1 MMGNIVHRCILSGY
15 VSNMILAP
23 ERESEKNTRKMS
35 TRNIFMRFVLFFRCL
50 VWDRTRGATKKWP
63 ICAWK
68 IPLSLIHFQAD
79 WNECINLW
87 PYQHS
92 PPFRGAPVRATL
104 RREMRKIEIMNEL
117 RIAQSDH
124 VTVPCTGN
132 QTTIFEKERK
142 NYQWKWNFNAQIE
155 T

>member
-15 VSNMILAP
+15 VSNMILAQ
-23 ERESEKNTRKMS
+23 ESEKILEKWARE
-35 TRNIFMRFVLFFRCL
+35 IFLWDLYYFFGALFGIEREEQQH
-50 VWDRTRGATKKWP
+50 KKWP

-79 WNECINLW
+79 WNECINRW
-87 PYQHS
+87 PHQHS

>member
-1 MMGNIVHRCILSGY
+1 MMMGNIVHRCILSGY
-15 VSNMILAP
+15 VSNMILAS
-23 ERESEKNTRKMS
+23 ESEKNTRKMS

-50 VWDRTRGATKKWP
+50 VWDRTRGAATQKMADLCLENPIVINPFSSGLKWVH
-63 ICAWK
+63 K
-68 IPLSLIHFQAD
+68 SLAPSTS
-79 WNECINLW
+79 L
-87 PYQHS
+87 
-92 PPFRGAPVRATL
+92 APVRATL
-104 RREMRKIEIMNEL
+104 GREMRKIEIMNEL